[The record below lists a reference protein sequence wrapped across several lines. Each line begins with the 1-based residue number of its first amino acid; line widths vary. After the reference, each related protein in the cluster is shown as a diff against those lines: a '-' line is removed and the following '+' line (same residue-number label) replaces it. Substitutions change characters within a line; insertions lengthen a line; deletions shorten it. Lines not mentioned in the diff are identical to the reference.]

1 MHTWQY
7 RFEYIYLNCTITL
20 PSLLQHTHSY
30 THKHSYKIRT
40 YMPIVQK
47 VHILNKHHFCVS
59 FIVIPKVYVMYT
71 WLLPRF
77 PIASMQHARMKVRPS
92 NQTADFS
99 HTASVPEFRLYLFK
113 LFHTFFSIC
122 FQCLN
127 LYEFFCIF
135 FSLMQPLYWKIH
147 ALYEWHILI
156 QITK

>member
-30 THKHSYKIRT
+30 THTSKHSYKIRT
-40 YMPIVQK
+40 SMPIVQK

-77 PIASMQHARMKVRPS
+77 PITSTQHASMKVRPS

-99 HTASVPEFRLYLFK
+99 YTASVPEFRLYLFK

-122 FQCLN
+122 FECLD
-127 LYEFFCIF
+127 LYEFFACSF
-135 FSLMQPLYWKIH
+135 Y
-147 ALYEWHILI
+147 
-156 QITK
+156 

>member
-99 HTASVPEFRLYLFK
+99 YTASVPEFRLYLFK
-113 LFHTFFSIC
+113 LFHTFFSVC

-127 LYEFFCIF
+127 LYDFFCIF